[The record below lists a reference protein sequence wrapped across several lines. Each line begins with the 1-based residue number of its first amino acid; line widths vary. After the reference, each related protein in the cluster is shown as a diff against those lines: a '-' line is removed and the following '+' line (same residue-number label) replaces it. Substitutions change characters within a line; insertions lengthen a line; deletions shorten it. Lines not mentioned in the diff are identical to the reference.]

1 MHRFVVATVVV
12 FFVLALRSTVDAAER
27 PNVLFIMADDL
38 NDWIGPLGG
47 HPQVKT
53 PNLDRLAKRGVT
65 FANAHCAA
73 PLCNPSRAAIFS
85 GRQPYETGLLS
96 NDGDDVRKMHPDL
109 VLIPQRFKQ
118 AGYRTFGT
126 GKLLHQ
132 SGDGL
137 FDEHFL
143 PEQRWSPFT
152 PQQVE
157 YLPDEQ
163 ASKGSDNPRHVT
175 TLKDRT
181 IVLPI
186 NRMPS
191 DRAPNTKGGESFDWG
206 GFDVADAEM
215 GDGQITAWAVERL
228 KSEKSAPF
236 FLGVGYYRPHIP
248 LFVPQKYLA
257 MYDGMKIDLPTVLE
271 NDLDDLS
278 AAGRKWALEA
288 DTAGL
293 HATVVQHGQWEAAV
307 RAYLACVTFVDA
319 QVGKLLDAVDAG
331 PNADNTLIVFMSDH
345 GWHLGEK
352 QHWGKWT
359 GWRRAT
365 RVPLIVAL
373 PQRISNVPRGAV
385 CDEPVGLIDVYP
397 SLVDVCGLPPRNGL
411 SGHSL
416 GPLLHGPQ
424 TSTGRVIVTTFGS
437 DKNFSV
443 TAKSRHYIRYADG
456 TEELYD
462 LAADPNEWRNLAAD
476 PQYAGAKADL
486 RTALPRGE

>member
-1 MHRFVVATVVV
+1 MKSLVVAALVVACC
-12 FFVLALRSTVDAAER
+12 FASTSLAAAER
-27 PNVLFIMADDL
+27 TNVLLIMADDL

-73 PLCNPSRAAIFS
+73 PLCNPSRAALFS
-85 GRQPYETGLLS
+85 GRQPWETGVLA

-109 VLIPQRFKQ
+109 VLLPQHFKA

-132 SGDGL
+132 SGDGV
-137 FDEHFL
+137 FDDLYET
-143 PEQRWSPFT
+143 EQRWSPFT
-152 PQQVE
+152 QKQVE
-157 YLPDEQ
+157 YGPDEQ
-163 ASKGSDNPRHVT
+163 ASKGSEAPRHVT
-175 TLKDRT
+175 TLAGREV
-181 IVLPI
+181 VLPL

-191 DRAPNTKGGESFDWG
+191 DRAPTTKAGESFDWG
-206 GFDVADAEM
+206 GLDVADDAM
-215 GDGQITAWAVERL
+215 GDVRITDWAI
-228 KSEKSAPF
+228 KKINDSQSAPF

-257 MYDGMKIDLPTVLE
+257 MYDDVKIELPAVLADDLG
-271 NDLDDLS
+271 DLS

-293 HATVVQHGQWEAAV
+293 HATVVKHKQWEAAV

-319 QVGKLLDAVDAG
+319 QVGRLLDALDAS
-331 PNADNTLIVFMSDH
+331 PHAENTVIVFCGDH

-373 PQRISNVPRGAV
+373 PKNATDAPRGAV
-385 CDEPVGLIDVYP
+385 CNVPVSLIEVYP
-397 SLVDVCGLPPRNGL
+397 TLVDVCRLPPRSGL
-411 SGHSL
+411 SGQSFA
-416 GPLLHGPQ
+416 PLVRDPTAT
-424 TSTGRVIVTTFGS
+424 TSNRAVVSVFG
-437 DKNFSV
+437 DKNYAV
-443 TAKSRHYIRYADG
+443 IDSRRHFIRYADG
-456 TEELYD
+456 SEELYD
-462 LAADPNEWRNLAAD
+462 YHADPREWKNLAGD
-476 PQYAGAKADL
+476 PQYAAAIAEMRK
-486 RTALPRGE
+486 ALP